1 MCQGLSGGATGH
13 SRFAVT
19 TISPADSFFH
29 GIILTEN
36 THRIKNMQSLGQ
48 KKIKWKKDFP
58 GITVVRN
65 LTQ

>member
-19 TISPADSFFH
+19 TISAADSFFH
-29 GIILTEN
+29 RIILTEN